1 VSPIILEIIVHPGTN
16 LCYHRQIKSSECKLN
31 CQEMNAIQNEPLFA
45 VMKQNKR
52 QRDTTSE
59 VRIRHAMEV
68 KSNIGQV
75 ALNNVSVAKHVLT
88 C

>member
-1 VSPIILEIIVHPGTN
+1 
-16 LCYHRQIKSSECKLN
+16 
-31 CQEMNAIQNEPLFA
+31 MNAIQNEPLFA

-59 VRIRHAMEV
+59 VRFRHAMEV

>member
-1 VSPIILEIIVHPGTN
+1 
-16 LCYHRQIKSSECKLN
+16 
-31 CQEMNAIQNEPLFA
+31 MNAIQNEPLFA